1 MGLFGKKEKK
11 DVKDDKVVDKKSIKP
26 TGKTVAKQQEAE
38 VAAKPTKKAEP
49 KPATKVADKKI
60 ATEPVANT
68 KKVDTKKAAPA
79 KTDKT
84 VGAKGKFII
93 KKAKEN
99 YVFAL
104 QAANFQNV
112 ATSGSGYKSLDAC
125 KLGVESTKRFLGSPI
140 EDQTLI
146 KAVQLKNPKYEIYL
160 DKAEQFRFRLKAN
173 NGEIILVSDSYST
186 KTACK
191 NGIDSIQRHALTAD
205 IEIQKN

>member
-26 TGKTVAKQQEAE
+26 TGKTVAKQQEVE

-60 ATEPVANT
+60 ATEPVAN
-68 KKVDTKKAAPA
+68 TKKAAPA

-125 KLGVESTKRFLGSPI
+125 KLGVESTKRFLGAPI
-140 EDQTLI
+140 EDQTLV

-191 NGIDSIQRHALTAD
+191 KGIDSIQRHAPTAD
-205 IEIQKN
+205 IEVQRTSNI